1 MQLGI
6 RLHDTKKL
14 PFEER
19 IANVHELGFVC
30 GHLAPGKVITEFPTT
45 DEALTPGLAMYMKN
59 VFAKN
64 NVDIAVL
71 GCYLNLANPNPEQL
85 AKITHRYM
93 AHIRFASWLGC
104 GVVGTETGAPNE
116 TYTAVP
122 ECHGEEA
129 LQTFITNLRPV
140 VKYAEE
146 MGVVMA
152 IEPVWKHIVYNPARA
167 RRVLDEI
174 NSPNLQIILD
184 PVNLLDHCNYKD
196 QVAIVDEAID
206 LLEQN
211 KRKFGTDNLEII
223 KGLAPEALEGLPAPT
238 HAFIGGSSGNLK
250 EILEVLLEQNPRVRV
265 VINAIALETVAEAMQ
280 CLKSMAFT
288 DVDIAQVSVA
298 KGKKLGSYEM
308 MMGQNPVYIFSC
320 TGGET
325 A

>member
-14 PFEER
+14 CFEER
-19 IANVHELGFVC
+19 IADVSQLGFKC
-30 GHLAPGKVITEFPTT
+30 GHLALAKVIDEFPTT
-45 DEALTPGLAMYMKN
+45 DEALTPGLAMYLKN

-71 GCYLNLANPNPEQL
+71 GCYLNLANPNPEKL
-85 AKITHRYM
+85 AQITHRYM
-93 AHIRFASWLGC
+93 AHLRFASWLGC

-116 TYTAVP
+116 TYTHVP

-140 VKYAEE
+140 VKYAEQ

-152 IEPVWKHIVYNPARA
+152 IEPVWKHIVCNPKRA

-184 PVNLLDHCNYKD
+184 PVNLLDISNYQD
-196 QVAIVDEAID
+196 QVAIVDEAIE
-206 LLEQN
+206 LL
-211 KRKFGTDNLEII
+211 GPDV
-223 KGLAPEALEGLPAPT
+223 AMV
-238 HAFIGGSSGNLK
+238 HLK
-250 EILEVLLEQNPRVRV
+250 DFV
-265 VINAIALETVAEAMQ
+265 VEDGKL
-280 CLKSMAFT
+280 
-288 DVDIAQVSVA
+288 VSVGA
-298 KGKKLGSYEM
+298 GLGQMDYTSVIKFMKTRKPFIHATLENTTPENNIQVKEFIQKLYDE
-308 MMGQNPVYIFSC
+308 
-320 TGGET
+320 

>member
-19 IANVHELGFVC
+19 IADVSQLGFKC
-30 GHLAPGKVITEFPTT
+30 GHLALAKVINEFPTT
-45 DEALTPGLAMYMKN
+45 DEALTPGLAMYIKN

-71 GCYLNLANPNPEQL
+71 GCYLNLANPNPEKL
-85 AKITHRYM
+85 AQITHRYM

-116 TYTAVP
+116 TYTHVP

-140 VKYAEE
+140 VKYAEQ

-152 IEPVWKHIVYNPARA
+152 IEPVWKHIVCNPKRA
-167 RRVLDEI
+167 GRVLDEI
-174 NSPNLQIILD
+174 GSPNLQIILD
-184 PVNLLDHCNYKD
+184 PVNLLDICNYKD

-206 LLEQN
+206 VL
-211 KRKFGTDNLEII
+211 GPDV
-223 KGLAPEALEGLPAPT
+223 AMV
-238 HAFIGGSSGNLK
+238 HLK
-250 EILEVLLEQNPRVRV
+250 DFV
-265 VINAIALETVAEAMQ
+265 VEDDKL
-280 CLKSMAFT
+280 
-288 DVDIAQVSVA
+288 VSVGA
-298 KGKKLGSYEM
+298 GLGQMDYTSVIKFMKERKPFIHATLENTTPENNIQVRDFIQGLYDE
-308 MMGQNPVYIFSC
+308 
-320 TGGET
+320 